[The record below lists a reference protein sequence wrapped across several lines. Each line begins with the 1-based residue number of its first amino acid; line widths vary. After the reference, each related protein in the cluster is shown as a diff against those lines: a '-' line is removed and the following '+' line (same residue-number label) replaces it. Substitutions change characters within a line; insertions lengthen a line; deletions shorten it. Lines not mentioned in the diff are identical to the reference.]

1 MEMEKGSLLH
11 QRYRIQ
17 GALGKGG
24 MGVVYTAID
33 ESLGVHVVV
42 KENSLEEEDAI
53 QQFRREATIL
63 AGLRHPNLPRVTDH
77 FVIEGQGQYL
87 VMDFIEGEDL
97 KMRLQRLGA
106 LPEKEVLLIGV
117 AISDALDYLHSL
129 TPPVLHRDIKPGNI
143 RITPDGHVFLVDFG
157 LAKQVESGQ
166 LTATGAR
173 GLTPGFSPPEQYG
186 TARTDGRSDIYA
198 LGATLYTALAGFPP
212 EDGLAI
218 AIKQTELTPIQLRNP
233 EVSDSVA
240 KVIEQAIQVE
250 ADDRYQTG
258 NEFKLALLEVSE
270 TITRQVASRN
280 APELWPDGKLN

>member
-1 MEMEKGSLLH
+1 MELEQGALLH
-11 QRYRIQ
+11 HRYRIQ
-17 GALGKGG
+17 GILGKGG
-24 MGVVYTAID
+24 MGIVYTALD
-33 ESLGVHVVV
+33 ESLGVNVVV

-63 AGLRHPNLPRVTDH
+63 AGLRHQNLPRVTDH
-77 FVIEGQGQYL
+77 FVIKGQGQYL

-106 LPEKEVLLIGV
+106 LPEREVLLMGI

-173 GLTPGFSPPEQYG
+173 GLTPGYSPPEQYG

-198 LGATLYTALAGFPP
+198 LGATLYTALTGFPP
-212 EDGLAI
+212 EDGLADRHQ
-218 AIKQTELTPIQLRNP
+218 ADQTDP
-233 EVSDSVA
+233 
-240 KVIEQAIQVE
+240 
-250 ADDRYQTG
+250 DRHTKPQG
-258 NEFKLALLEVSE
+258 QPGGWFG
-270 TITRQVASRN
+270 
-280 APELWPDGKLN
+280 D